1 LLDDANAAAALTTIG
16 AQPADDTL
24 TALAG
29 VSTAANKLPYF
40 TGTDTATVTD
50 ITTAGREI
58 LSTASSGTSGQVLTS
73 SGGGAPTWTTVSG
86 GGGTSTGYY
95 GSFFDTSVQTQASPL
110 TAKAM
115 TLNQVPPA
123 AGTEANGVS
132 VVSNSRITVSN
143 AAVYNIQFSAQL
155 DNSDNQDHDA
165 DIWLALNGTAVANS
179 NTQVTV
185 PSSHGGTNGN
195 AVAAWNFMLTL
206 AAGDYVE
213 LMWSVQNI
221 SITLPTYAVS
231 SPRPGTPSLIV
242 TVAQVAVL
250 GGTYQPAD
258 DTLTALAGVSTA
270 ANKLPYFTGTDTATV
285 TDITTA
291 GREIL
296 STASSGTS
304 GQVLTSSG
312 GGTPTWTTVSGG
324 GSPYA
329 ADSWDYSFS
338 DPNGSVPTDWT
349 VETGN
354 TVTYP
359 TVGTGYAIQLVS
371 NSSSRAGMVSTF
383 TGLTSAQTTWEIRV
397 EMRASQVGSA
407 NESAIVIR
415 DGSKRLGLY
424 PTTVGVTLE
433 AATCELQSGHVV
445 NDWFIWTVRRAG
457 NRIYIW
463 SGPRLIHSTRYTDLT
478 ADTTLANSVRL
489 GCYQTTAVRTTQVR
503 AFWAKFGSLNAAPPD
518 FTFSSTYFGRS

>member
-1 LLDDANAAAALTTIG
+1 LFYSDGALLLKTPLSTINGLTAAADRVPYYTSGSAAALATLTTFGRSLIDDTDAATARTTLG
-16 AQPADDTL
+16 LGTAATSASTSFQSADATL

-29 VSTAANKLPYF
+29 VTTAADKLPYF

-73 SGGGAPTWTTVSG
+73 SGGGAPTWTTVSSG
-86 GGGTSTGYY
+86 SSTSTGYY
-95 GSFFDTSVQTQASPL
+95 GSFFDTTTQTHTSAN

-115 TLNQVPPA
+115 TINQTPPA

-132 VVSNSRITVSN
+132 IVSGSRITVAN
-143 AAVYNIQFSAQL
+143 AGVYNIQFSAQL
-155 DNSDNQDHDA
+155 DNSDSQEHDA
-165 DIWLALNGTAVANS
+165 DIWIALNGTAVDNS
-179 NTQVTV
+179 NTQITV
-185 PSSHGGTNGN
+185 PGSHGSTNGN
-195 AVAAWNFMLTL
+195 EVAAWNFVLTL
-206 AAGDYVE
+206 AAGDYIE
-213 LMWSVQNI
+213 LMWSVQDVSI
-221 SITLPTYAVS
+221 SLPTYSAVS
-231 SPRPGTPSLIV
+231 PHPATPSLIV
-242 TVAQVAVL
+242 TVSQVAVL
-250 GGTYQPAD
+250 G
-258 DTLTALAGVSTA
+258 
-270 ANKLPYFTGTDTATV
+270 
-285 TDITTA
+285 
-291 GREIL
+291 
-296 STASSGTS
+296 SS
-304 GQVLTSSG
+304 
-312 GGTPTWTTVSGG
+312 
-324 GSPYA
+324 SPYA
-329 ADSWDYSFS
+329 ADSWTYSFS
-338 DPNGSVPTDWT
+338 DPSGSVPTDWT

-359 TVGTGYAIQLVS
+359 TVGTGSAIQLVS
-371 NSSSRAGMVSTF
+371 GATSKAGMVRTF
-383 TGLTSAQTTWEIRV
+383 TELTSSQTTWEIRV

-478 ADTTLANSVRL
+478 TDTTLANSVRL
-489 GCYQTTAVRTTQVR
+489 GCYQTNAVRTTQVR